1 MIAKL
6 DSHLHVWTLARG
18 DYTWLTPD
26 LSEIYKDFS
35 INDAWPEAEQ
45 AGVQR
50 FILVQAA
57 ASAAETDFL
66 LSLAA
71 ADKRVAG
78 VVGWVDF
85 QSETAADEVRRG
97 AAQEGLVGVRP
108 MIADLPDPRWI
119 LQDECAPALKA
130 MNESGL
136 VFDGHARPDL
146 ISVMTTLAQS
156 YPDLSIVVN
165 HAGKPPIA
173 SGDLDDWR
181 ADIKALSACPN
192 VFTKL
197 SGLLTEAGA
206 RTNDDAI
213 GAVVEHVVSCFG
225 HERVLWGSDWPV
237 LTMVASCADWAAQSE
252 RLIKRHFAGH
262 EASVWRTN
270 AERIYLKNSGGQRGQ
285 A

>member
-6 DSHLHVWTLARG
+6 DAHLHVWTLARG

-26 LSEIYKDFS
+26 LSEIYRDFS
-35 INDAWPEAEQ
+35 IDDACPEAEQ
-45 AGVQR
+45 TGVQR

-85 QSETAADEVRRG
+85 QSEAVAEDIKRR
-97 AAQEGLVGVRP
+97 AAQERLVGIRP
-108 MIADLPDPRWI
+108 MIADIPDPDWI
-119 LQDECAPALKA
+119 LRDDIAPALKA
-130 MNESGL
+130 MSDTGL

-146 ISVMTTLAQS
+146 ISVMTTLAKRH
-156 YPDLSIVVN
+156 PDLSIVVN
-165 HAGKPPIA
+165 HAGKPPINT
-173 SGDLDDWR
+173 GDLDTWR
-181 ADIKALSACPN
+181 GDIRALAACQN
-192 VFTKL
+192 VCTKL
-197 SGLLTEAGA
+197 SGLLTEAGD
-206 RTNDDAI
+206 RTDDVSI
-213 GAVVEHVVSCFG
+213 GSVVEHVADCFG

-237 LTMVASCADWAAQSE
+237 LTMAGNYTDWAAQSE
-252 RLIKRHFAGH
+252 RLISRYFAGH
-262 EASVWRTN
+262 EEAVWRTN
-270 AERIYLKNSGGQRGQ
+270 AERIYLENSGGQLEQ

>member
-6 DSHLHVWTLARG
+6 DAHLHVWTLARG

-108 MIADLPDPRWI
+108 MIADRPDPRWI
-119 LQDECAPALKA
+119 LQDDITPALKA
-130 MNESGL
+130 MSESGL

-146 ISVMTTLAQS
+146 ISVMTTLAQR

-173 SGDLDDWR
+173 SGDLNDWR
-181 ADIKALSACPN
+181 ADIKALSTCPN
-192 VFTKL
+192 VSTKL
-197 SGLLTEAGA
+197 SGLPTEAGD
-206 RTNDDAI
+206 RTDDVSI
-213 GAVVEHVVSCFG
+213 GSVVEHIADCFG

-237 LTMVASCADWAAQSE
+237 LTMAASYADWAAQSE

-270 AERIYLKNSGGQRGQ
+270 AERIYLKNSGGQLGQ